1 MLMQVAQLVLSQTL
15 TVTIKKAYEKDSARC
30 VLSGTILFLNKMSL
44 LIALENINRGRK
56 ATV

>member
-30 VLSGTILFLNKMSL
+30 VLSGTILFSQ
-44 LIALENINRGRK
+44 
-56 ATV
+56 